1 MIGKHTTFFDLR
13 VNKKKALAR
22 STKPLKKFEGLVNHM
37 YKSFNNPDTLGIF
50 SSYPAKGGEV
60 ARGNA
65 ISRYTYL
72 LTKNFPK
79 SQKIVVFSEV
89 RKRTK
94 PFLMAENILVVPTY
108 RLNSPG
114 FFKDVMQKILDFDAV
129 ENILIQFEFSIF
141 GGKIVIPQILMLLL
155 AFKFLGKSTK
165 ITFHQ
170 VVDDINVLSGH
181 LAIKKNG
188 IKAAALNVLLKVFYV
203 ACGILSDKVF
213 VHDSVLGAR
222 LSKFVDREKIKIIPH
237 GITIERKIS
246 NKFAENSKKYF
257 GVKEG
262 TRLLGLF
269 GYCSWYKGTDWL
281 IENFAKFA
289 RENPGRHVK
298 LLVAGGESPTLK
310 GTLAYKK
317 YHQKLKKV
325 IKKANGNIIYTGFVP
340 EKDVRKVFA
349 AADLFVF
356 PYRTKMSASG
366 AFSLCLGF
374 NKPYLV
380 SRAFSENIE
389 PGEAKDRVFDL
400 NYQSFSNLIKAN
412 INENKTASAD
422 LYGRSWKNVANLY
435 LRECLPGFFYLPK
448 LSYAQVG

>member
-1 MIGKHTTFFDLR
+1 
-13 VNKKKALAR
+13 
-22 STKPLKKFEGLVNHM
+22 M

-50 SSYPAKGGEV
+50 SSYPAKNGEV

-65 ISRYTYL
+65 ISRYAYL

-79 SQKIVVFSEV
+79 SQKIVVFSEI
-89 RKRTK
+89 RKRKK

-108 RLNSPG
+108 RLDSPK
-114 FFKDVMQKILDFDAV
+114 FFVDVMQKILNFDAV
-129 ENILIQFEFSIF
+129 KNILMQFEFSIF

-181 LAIKKNG
+181 LAIKENG
-188 IKAAALNVLLKVFYV
+188 VKAIALNVLLKVFYV
-203 ACGILSDKVF
+203 ASGILSDKVF
-213 VHDSVLGAR
+213 VHDSVLAGR
-222 LSKFVDREKIKIIPH
+222 LSRFVDSEKIKIIPH
-237 GITIERKIS
+237 GITTERKIS
-246 NKFAENSKKYF
+246 NKFVKNSKKYF

-262 TRLLGLF
+262 TKLLGLF

-289 RENPGRHVK
+289 RENPRQNVR

-310 GTLAYKK
+310 GTLAYRR
-317 YHQKLKKV
+317 YHQKLQKV
-325 IKKANGNIIYTGFVP
+325 IKEANGNIIYTGFVP

-349 AADLFVF
+349 AADLFIF

-366 AFSLCLGF
+366 AFSLCQGYG
-374 NKPYLV
+374 KPYLV
-380 SRAFSENIE
+380 SEAFSENIRKN
-389 PGEAKDRVFDL
+389 EAESRTFPL
-400 NYQSFSNLIKAN
+400 NYKAFAASLRKNLSGCKITQPQ
-412 INENKTASAD
+412 IQD
-422 LYGRSWKNVANLY
+422 RSWKAVASLY
-435 LRECLPGFFYLPK
+435 LKESLPEDAINPK
-448 LSYAQVG
+448 LNYAQAF

>member
-1 MIGKHTTFFDLR
+1 
-13 VNKKKALAR
+13 
-22 STKPLKKFEGLVNHM
+22 M

-50 SSYPAKGGEV
+50 SSYPAYGGEV

-108 RLNSPG
+108 RLNSLG

-129 ENILIQFEFSIF
+129 ENILMQFEFSIF
-141 GGKIVIPQILMLLL
+141 GGKIVIPQILGLLL

-213 VHDSVLGAR
+213 VHDSVLVGR
-222 LSKFVDREKIKIIPH
+222 LSKFVDPEKIKIIPH

-246 NKFAENSKKYF
+246 RNFAASSKKYF
-257 GVKEG
+257 GVKRG
-262 TRLLGLF
+262 TKLLGLF

-281 IENFAKFA
+281 IENFAKFT
-289 RENPGRHVK
+289 RENPGQNVR

-310 GTLAYKK
+310 GTLAYQR
-317 YHQKLKKV
+317 YHERLQKV
-325 IKKANGNIIYTGFVP
+325 IKEANGNIIYTGFVP

-349 AADLFVF
+349 ATDLFVF

-366 AFSLCLGF
+366 AFSLCLGYG
-374 NKPYLV
+374 KPYLV
-380 SRAFSENIE
+380 SEAFSENIRKN
-389 PGEAKDRVFDL
+389 EAESRTFPL
-400 NYQSFSNLIKAN
+400 NYKAFAASLRKNLSGCKITQPQ
-412 INENKTASAD
+412 IQD
-422 LYGRSWKNVANLY
+422 RSWKAVASLY
-435 LRECLPGFFYLPK
+435 LKESLPEDAINPK
-448 LSYAQVG
+448 LNYAQAF